1 MNIFPPASSPITS
14 ISAPT
19 NFQRFLQETSQNFV
33 GRQFAFAAL
42 SNFFQQ
48 CDRGYFTLTGS
59 PGTGKTA
66 ILAKYLIQHPNI
78 LYYSAQHS
86 NNQHPDRF
94 LHTLCTQLLNYLKTI
109 TADCSY
115 EVLPNN
121 AAQGSNLLSLLLQK
135 ISDKLPSSQPL
146 IIALDALDRA
156 DLNNHPPGSNLF
168 YLPRYLPPHIYF
180 FLSRRPF
187 PLEKSGL
194 LIEAPNQTLNL
205 DHYPNQNQLDIH
217 TYLQQSLTST
227 KQGAAIRDYLNTQ
240 HISEAEFYP
249 SLTAASEN
257 NFMYL
262 SKLLCTIA
270 QGTYLHPLEGDRL
283 HPELEHYYQQHWQQM
298 RGKRLSSIAHL
309 VLRILVQQDKPMSVE
324 AIAATIGKEEYE
336 VAKVLENWIEFLN
349 PQLMQGTNCYK
360 FYHSSFRNFLS
371 QKLS

>member
-1 MNIFPPASSPITS
+1 MNIFPPLSSAITP

-19 NFQRFLQETSQNFV
+19 NFQRWLQETSQTFV

-42 SNFFQQ
+42 SDFFQR

-59 PGTGKTA
+59 PGIGKTA
-66 ILAKYLIQHPNI
+66 ILAKYLTEHPNI

-86 NNQHPDRF
+86 NNQHPDYF

-121 AAQGSNLLSLLLQK
+121 ATQGSNFLSLLLQK

-156 DLNNHPPGSNLF
+156 DLKNQPPGSNLF
-168 YLPRYLPPHIYF
+168 YLPRYLPPRIYF

-205 DHYPNQNQLDIH
+205 DHYLNQNQLDIQ
-217 TYLQQSLTST
+217 TYFQQSLTST
-227 KQGAAIRDYLNTQ
+227 DQGETIRNYLNTY
-240 HISEAEFYP
+240 HISEAEFCQT
-249 SLTAASEN
+249 LTIASEN

-262 SKLLCTIA
+262 SKLIPSIA
-270 QGTYLHPLEGDRL
+270 QGAYLHPLHSDRL
-283 HPELEHYYQQHWQQM
+283 FPELEHYYQQHWQQM
-298 RGKRLSSIAHL
+298 KGKRLSSIAHL

-324 AIAATIGKEEYE
+324 AIAATIGEDEYE

-349 PQLMQGTNCYK
+349 PQLVHRTTCYK

-371 QKLS
+371 QQLS